1 MAIDHRSFDIAMARQ
16 FQNRSYSI
24 AAFEHVWRKGRS
36 KNMHVARFVRPVLTM
51 ASLTAFCTSNSSM
64 PAPILRGVGEF
75 AVERVRKLD
84 AVEGFKGTEKEK
96 RVLGWHPEDPL

>member
-1 MAIDHRSFDIAMARQ
+1 LKNTSKTFSVQLFATTGPFMTASYADRSHTTSLNSSAQ
-16 FQNRSYSI
+16 L
-24 AAFEHVWRKGRS
+24 
-36 KNMHVARFVRPVLTM
+36 LTM